1 VYWAGNGDGVVRMVV
16 WVRSCDLVERA
27 SVQASHVVSLLL
39 PRPAG
44 ECGAAGVEAEVAVRA
59 VGQIH

>member
-1 VYWAGNGDGVVRMVV
+1 
-16 WVRSCDLVERA
+16 
-27 SVQASHVVSLLL
+27 VSLLL